1 MTTVAIDFGT
11 SNTVVC
17 ILNPDTQTPETLRLG
32 EMSRIFKTN
41 KSNPDVRE
49 IPVVPTLVF
58 VKNAGELLL
67 GEKVRSQRLGQ
78 SQPDRFFKAFKRDLA
93 ADYQPPAR
101 NIDGES
107 YTPESVAEQF
117 IRTIWKQL
125 YQQNIQPDKLIFTVP
140 VGAFER
146 YLDWFRDLA
155 ESLGVEEV
163 QLIDEST
170 AAALG
175 YAVQRPGSLVLVVD
189 FGGGTLDLSLV
200 RTAVTPPLPPLI
212 KGGRNFDPSLSKGET
227 NLAPPLSKGETN
239 LAPPL
244 SKGETNLAPPLSKG
258 GLGGVRAE
266 VLAKSDAY
274 VGGEDIDIWI
284 VEDYLRQIGSSR
296 AEVGGVGWQNLLE
309 IAEKLKIQVSQVNE
323 AKESWFD
330 DENFMSHDLVLNRD
344 QLEEILE
351 SRQLLEQL
359 REALDEVLSIALGKG
374 IGKADIEQVLLVGGT
389 SMIPAVSNLV
399 VSYFGRQKVKT
410 DKPFEAVAHGAL
422 ALTQLASVDDYLR
435 HTYAIRLWEPYA
447 KAYTYSPIFSKE
459 MKYPCESSEELTL
472 QVAIEGQREIR
483 LDIGEV
489 AEVSQA
495 EVTFNEK
502 GQMTSSLLNKHSDFR
517 SLESHHQQVCVAH
530 LNPPGV
536 LGIDRVSVSF
546 EVDERRVLLATVRDL
561 LTGKVLVD
569 RSAIAKLQ

>member
-1 MTTVAIDFGT
+1 MTIVAIDFGT

-32 EMSRIFKTN
+32 EMSRIFKTKN
-41 KSNPDVRE
+41 LSGDVRE
-49 IPVVPTLVF
+49 ISVVPTLVF
-58 VKNAGELLL
+58 VNKAGELVL

-78 SQPDRFFKAFKRDLA
+78 SQPDRFFKAFKRNLA
-93 ADYQPPAR
+93 ADFQPPPR
-101 NIDGES
+101 NIDGDT
-107 YTPESVAEQF
+107 YTAESVAEHF
-117 IRTIWKQL
+117 IKTIWKQL
-125 YQQNIQPDKLIFTVP
+125 YLQNIQPEKIIFTVP

-146 YLDWFRDLA
+146 YLDWFRDLG
-155 ESLGVEEV
+155 ENLGGSEV
-163 QLIDEST
+163 QVIDEST

-175 YAVQRPGSLVLVVD
+175 YAVKRPGSLVLVVD

-200 RTAVTPPLPPLI
+200 RTAVTPPLPPLT
-212 KGGRNFDPSLSKGET
+212 KGGRN
-227 NLAPPLSKGETN
+227 LAPPRSL
-239 LAPPL
+239 
-244 SKGETNLAPPLSKG
+244 G

-296 AEVGGVGWQNLLE
+296 AEVGPVGWQNLLE
-309 IAEKLKIQVSQVNE
+309 IAEKLKIQLSQVNE
-323 AKESWFD
+323 AKESWLD
-330 DENFMSHDLVLNRD
+330 DENFMSYDLQLNREK
-344 QLEEILE
+344 LEEILE

-359 REALDEVLSIALGKG
+359 RESLDEVLSIALGKG

-389 SMIPAVSNLV
+389 SLIPAVSNLV
-399 VSYFGRQKVKT
+399 VSYFGRQKVKA

-435 HTYAIRLWEPYA
+435 HSYAIRLWEPYA
-447 KAYTYSPIFSKE
+447 KAYAYSPIFSKE
-459 MKYPCESSEELTL
+459 MKYPCQSSEELTL

-495 EVTFNEK
+495 EVIFNEK
-502 GQMTSSLLNKHSDFR
+502 GQMTSSLLNKKTDFR

-561 LTGKVLVD
+561 VTGKVLVEKG
-569 RSAIAKLQ
+569 AIAKLQ

>member
-1 MTTVAIDFGT
+1 MTIVAIDFGT

-32 EMSRIFKTN
+32 EMSRIFKTKN
-41 KSNPDVRE
+41 LSGDVRE
-49 IPVVPTLVF
+49 ISVVPTLVF
-58 VKNAGELLL
+58 VNKAGELVV

-78 SQPDRFFKAFKRDLA
+78 SQPDRFFKAFKRNLA
-93 ADYQPPAR
+93 ADFQPPPR
-101 NIDGES
+101 NIDGDT
-107 YTPESVAEQF
+107 YTAESVAEQF
-117 IRTIWKQL
+117 IKTIWKQL
-125 YQQNIQPDKLIFTVP
+125 YLQNIQPEKIIFTVP

-146 YLDWFRDLA
+146 YLDWFRDLG
-155 ESLGVEEV
+155 ENLGVAEIQV
-163 QLIDEST
+163 IDEST

-175 YAVQRPGSLVLVVD
+175 YAVKRPGSLVLVVD

-200 RTAVTPPLPPLI
+200 RTAVTLPLPSLT
-212 KGGRNFDPSLSKGET
+212 KGGRN
-227 NLAPPLSKGETN
+227 LAPPPSLE
-239 LAPPL
+239 
-244 SKGETNLAPPLSKG
+244 

-296 AEVGGVGWQNLLE
+296 AEVGPVGWQNLLE
-309 IAEKLKIQVSQVNE
+309 IAEKLKIQLSQVNE
-323 AKESWFD
+323 AKESWLD
-330 DENFMSHDLVLNRD
+330 DENFMSYDLQLNREK
-344 QLEEILE
+344 LEEILE

-359 REALDEVLSIALGKG
+359 RQALDEVLSIAMGKG

-389 SMIPAVSNLV
+389 SLIPAVSNLV
-399 VSYFGRQKVKT
+399 VSYFGRQKVHT

-435 HTYAIRLWEPYA
+435 HSYAIRLWEPYA
-447 KAYTYSPIFSKE
+447 KAYAYSPIFSKE
-459 MKYPCESSEELTL
+459 MKYPCQSSEELTL

-495 EVTFNEK
+495 EVIFNEK
-502 GQMTSSLLNKHSDFR
+502 GQMTSSLLNKKTDFR

-561 LTGKVLVD
+561 VTGKVLVEKG
-569 RSAIAKLQ
+569 AIAKLQ

>member
-41 KSNPDVRE
+41 NSSGEVRE
-49 IPVVPTLVF
+49 ISVVPTLVF
-58 VKNAGELLL
+58 VKKAGELVL

-78 SQPDRFFKAFKRDLA
+78 SQPDRFFKAFKRNLA
-93 ADYQPPAR
+93 ADFQPPPR
-101 NIDGES
+101 NIDGET

-117 IRTIWKQL
+117 ITTIWKQL
-125 YQQNIQPDKLIFTVP
+125 YLQNIQPDKVIFTVP

-146 YLDWFRDLA
+146 YLDWFRDLG
-155 ESLGVEEV
+155 ENLGVAEIQV
-163 QLIDEST
+163 IDEST

-175 YAVQRPGSLVLVVD
+175 YAVKRPGSLVLVVD

-200 RTAVTPPLPPLI
+200 RTAPPSSV
-212 KGGRNFDPSLSKGET
+212 KNSQSKSP
-227 NLAPPLSKGETN
+227 NLMC
-239 LAPPL
+239 
-244 SKGETNLAPPLSKG
+244 
-258 GLGGVRAE
+258 AE

-296 AEVGGVGWQNLLE
+296 AEVGPIGWQNLLE
-309 IAEKLKIQVSQVNE
+309 IAEKLKIQLSQVNE

-330 DENFMSHDLVLNRD
+330 DENFMSYDLQLNRD
-344 QLEEILE
+344 KLEEILE

-359 REALDEVLSIALGKG
+359 RESLDEVLSIAMGKG

-389 SMIPAVSNLV
+389 SLIPAVSNLV
-399 VSYFGRQKVKT
+399 VSYFGRQKVQR

-435 HTYAIRLWEPYA
+435 HSYAIRLWEPYA
-447 KAYTYSPIFSKE
+447 KAYAYSPIFSKE
-459 MKYPCESSEELTL
+459 MKYPCQSSEELTL
-472 QVAIEGQREIR
+472 QVAIEAQREIR

-495 EVTFNEK
+495 EVIFNEK
-502 GQMTSSLLNKHSDFR
+502 GQMTSSLLNKKTDFR

-561 LTGKVLVD
+561 VTGKVLVEKG
-569 RSAIAKLQ
+569 AIAKLQ

>member
-17 ILNPDTQTPETLRLG
+17 ILNPDTETPETLRLG
-32 EMSRIFKTN
+32 EISRIFKT
-41 KSNPDVRE
+41 KKASGEIQE

-58 VKNAGELLL
+58 VKEPGELVL

-78 SQPDRFFKAFKRDLA
+78 SQPERFFKAFKRDLA
-93 ADYQPPAR
+93 ADFQPPSR
-101 NIDGES
+101 NLDGKIYS
-107 YTPESVAEQF
+107 TESVAEKF
-117 IRTIWKQL
+117 IKTIWQQL
-125 YQQNIQPDKLIFTVP
+125 YSQNIHPDQVIFTVP

-155 ESLGVEEV
+155 TNLGIAEV

-175 YAVQRPGSLVLVVD
+175 YAVKRPGSLVLVVD

-200 RTAVTPPLPPLI
+200 RTGVT
-212 KGGRNFDPSLSKGET
+212 PSLSKNKGT
-227 NLAPPLSKGETN
+227 NLT
-239 LAPPL
+239 
-244 SKGETNLAPPLSKG
+244 PPLSKG

-284 VEDYLRQIGSSR
+284 VEDYLRQISSSR
-296 AEVGGVGWQNLLE
+296 AEVGEIGWQNLLE
-309 IAEKLKIQVSQVNE
+309 IAEKLKIQLSQVNE

-330 DENFMSHDLVLNRD
+330 DESFMSYDLELNREKF
-344 QLEEILE
+344 EEILE

-359 REALDEVLSIALGKG
+359 RQALDEVLSIALGKG
-374 IGKADIEQVLLVGGT
+374 IAKTDIEQVLLVGGT
-389 SMIPAVSNLV
+389 SLIPAVSNLV
-399 VSYFGRQKVKT
+399 VSYFGRQKVKM
-410 DKPFEAVAHGAL
+410 DKPFEAVAWGAL
-422 ALTQLASVDDYLR
+422 ALTQLTSVDDYLR
-435 HTYAIRLWEPYA
+435 HSYAIRLWEPYA
-447 KAYTYSPIFSKE
+447 KAYAYSPIFSKE
-459 MKYPCESSEELTL
+459 MKYPCQSSEELTL
-472 QVAIEGQREIR
+472 QVAIEGQREVR

-495 EVTFNEK
+495 EVIFNEK
-502 GQMTSSLLNKHSDFR
+502 GQMTSTMLHRQSDFR

-546 EVDERRVLLATVRDL
+546 EVDEKRVLLATVRDL
-561 LTGKVLVD
+561 VTGEILVE
-569 RSAIAKLQ
+569 RGAIAKLQ

>member
-17 ILNPDTQTPETLRLG
+17 ILNPDTKTPETLRLG
-32 EMSRIFKTN
+32 EMSRIFKTKN
-41 KSNPDVRE
+41 LSGDIRE
-49 IPVVPTLVF
+49 ISVVPTLVF
-58 VKNAGELLL
+58 VKNAGELVL

-78 SQPDRFFKAFKRDLA
+78 SQPDRFFKAFKRNLA
-93 ADYQPPAR
+93 ADYQPPPR
-101 NIDGES
+101 NLDGDT
-107 YTPESVAEQF
+107 YTAESVAEKF
-117 IRTIWKQL
+117 IKTIWKQL
-125 YQQNIQPDKLIFTVP
+125 YLHSIQPDKVIFTVP

-146 YLDWFRDLA
+146 YLDWFRDLG
-155 ESLGVEEV
+155 ESLGVAEV
-163 QLIDEST
+163 QVIDEST

-175 YAVQRPGSLVLVVD
+175 YAVKRPGSLVLVVD

-200 RTAVTPPLPPLI
+200 RTALTPPLSPLT
-212 KGGRNFDPSLSKGET
+212 KGGI
-227 NLAPPLSKGETN
+227 NLAPPLSQGGIN

-244 SKGETNLAPPLSKG
+244 SQGERNLAPPLTKG

-296 AEVGGVGWQNLLE
+296 AEVGPVGWQNLLE

-330 DENFMSHDLVLNRD
+330 DENFMSYDLQLNRD
-344 QLEEILE
+344 KLEEILE
-351 SRQLLEQL
+351 ARQLLEQL
-359 REALDEVLSIALGKG
+359 RESLDEVLSIAQGKG
-374 IGKADIEQVLLVGGT
+374 IGKGDIEQVLLVGGT
-389 SMIPAVSNLV
+389 SLIPAVSNLV
-399 VSYFGRQKVKT
+399 VSYFGRQKVQR

-435 HTYAIRLWEPYA
+435 HSYAIRLWEPYA
-447 KAYTYSPIFSKE
+447 KAYAYSPIFSKE
-459 MKYPCESSEELTL
+459 MKYPCQSSEELTL

-495 EVTFNEK
+495 EVIFNEK
-502 GQMTSSLLNKHSDFR
+502 GQMTSSLLNKKTDFR

-561 LTGKVLVD
+561 VTGKVLVEKG
-569 RSAIAKLQ
+569 AIAKLQ

>member
-1 MTTVAIDFGT
+1 MTIVAIDFGT

-32 EMSRIFKTN
+32 EMSRIFKTKN
-41 KSNPDVRE
+41 LSGDVRE
-49 IPVVPTLVF
+49 ISVVPTLVF
-58 VKNAGELLL
+58 VKKAGELVL

-78 SQPDRFFKAFKRDLA
+78 SQPDRFFKAFKRNLA
-93 ADYQPPAR
+93 ADFQPPPR
-101 NIDGES
+101 NIDGDT
-107 YTPESVAEQF
+107 YTAESVAEQF
-117 IRTIWKQL
+117 IKTIWKQL
-125 YQQNIQPDKLIFTVP
+125 YLQNIQPEKVIFTVP

-146 YLDWFRDLA
+146 YLDWFRDLGENLA
-155 ESLGVEEV
+155 GSEV
-163 QLIDEST
+163 QVIDEST

-175 YAVQRPGSLVLVVD
+175 YAVKRPGSLVLVVD

-200 RTAVTPPLPPLI
+200 RTAVTSPLPPLT
-212 KGGRNFDPSLSKGET
+212 KGGR
-227 NLAPPLSKGETN
+227 NLAPPLD
-239 LAPPL
+239 
-244 SKGETNLAPPLSKG
+244 KG
-258 GLGGVRAE
+258 GVGGVRAE

-296 AEVGGVGWQNLLE
+296 AEVGPVGWQNLLE
-309 IAEKLKIQVSQVNE
+309 IAEKLKIQLSQVNE
-323 AKESWFD
+323 AKESWLD
-330 DENFMSHDLVLNRD
+330 DENFMSYDLQLNRD
-344 QLEEILE
+344 KLEQILE

-359 REALDEVLSIALGKG
+359 RESLDEVLSIAMGKG

-389 SMIPAVSNLV
+389 SLIPAVSNLV
-399 VSYFGRQKVKT
+399 VSYFGRQKVKA

-435 HTYAIRLWEPYA
+435 HSYAIRLWEPYA
-447 KAYTYSPIFSKE
+447 KAYAYSLIFRKE
-459 MKYPCESSEELTL
+459 MKYPCQSSEELTL

-495 EVTFNEK
+495 EVLFNEK
-502 GQMTSSLLNKHSDFR
+502 GQMTSSLLNKKTDFR
-517 SLESHHQQVCVAH
+517 SLETHHQQVCVAH

-536 LGIDRVSVSF
+536 LGIDRVSVGF

-561 LTGKVLVD
+561 VTGKVLVEKG
-569 RSAIAKLQ
+569 AIAKLQ